1 MKTKGIFKK
10 AKDIGSKI
18 ITYIVVA
25 LFWIGTIVTIVAGCF
40 GMFFES
46 SDHPSEDYEE
56 YINIP

>member
-1 MKTKGIFKK
+1 MK
-10 AKDIGSKI
+10 KI
-18 ITYIVVA
+18 ITYVVIA
-25 LFWIGTIVTIVAGCF
+25 LFWIGTIITIVAGCF